1 MRRTFDVVWQER
13 LAALR
18 EINIKFIRQGSEI
31 QAKSRLASIELP
43 LLCPSRIPTSR
54 SLSPRL
60 RRPPRTR
67 HQRDRLSRGHF
78 TVGLVSACALDCSTF
93 DVM

>member
-60 RRPPRTR
+60 RRPPGTR
-67 HQRDRLSRGHF
+67 RSV
-78 TVGLVSACALDCSTF
+78 TVCRAVILPLDS
-93 DVM
+93 